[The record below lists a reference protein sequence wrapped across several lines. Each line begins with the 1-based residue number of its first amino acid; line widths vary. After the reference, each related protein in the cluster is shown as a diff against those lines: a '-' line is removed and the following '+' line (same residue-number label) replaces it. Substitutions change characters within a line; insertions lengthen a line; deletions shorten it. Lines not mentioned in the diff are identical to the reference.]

1 MAEGSPDNK
10 PYHMDEVCK
19 GLFLGSR
26 DAVLTLKGQ
35 HDLLKHSIT
44 HVLSIEWSK
53 PDISALNLN
62 HKFVY
67 INDMPSADI
76 LSHFEECIAF
86 IDEVL
91 TSSGNIL
98 VHCMMGISRSST
110 IVIAY
115 LMHRDKIT
123 FQKAF
128 DLVKEKHPRTEP
140 NDGFVD
146 MLCLFEAMGC
156 QFSSSHPLYRQH
168 RLGQIAPDIQ
178 AGSQVPEEFIAADP
192 AQESAS
198 TEAQTVYKCRKCRR
212 AVFFQS
218 MVLAHITGKG
228 QTSFSWHKQ
237 MHPLAVT
244 TSPSSTM
251 DSSISCTSLFVEPV
265 KWMEPL
271 LVGCLEGKLCCPK
284 CSSRLGSFNWSG
296 LQCSCGAWVTP
307 AFQIH
312 QNRVDKSIR
321 RQIVQSNHQHE
332 DV

>member
-98 VHCMMGISRSST
+98 VHW
-110 IVIAY
+110 
-115 LMHRDKIT
+115 
-123 FQKAF
+123 
-128 DLVKEKHPRTEP
+128 
-140 NDGFVD
+140 FV
-146 MLCLFEAMGC
+146 
-156 QFSSSHPLYRQH
+156 
-168 RLGQIAPDIQ
+168 
-178 AGSQVPEEFIAADP
+178 
-192 AQESAS
+192 
-198 TEAQTVYKCRKCRR
+198 
-212 AVFFQS
+212 
-218 MVLAHITGKG
+218 
-228 QTSFSWHKQ
+228 
-237 MHPLAVT
+237 
-244 TSPSSTM
+244 
-251 DSSISCTSLFVEPV
+251 
-265 KWMEPL
+265 
-271 LVGCLEGKLCCPK
+271 
-284 CSSRLGSFNWSG
+284 
-296 LQCSCGAWVTP
+296 
-307 AFQIH
+307 
-312 QNRVDKSIR
+312 
-321 RQIVQSNHQHE
+321 
-332 DV
+332 